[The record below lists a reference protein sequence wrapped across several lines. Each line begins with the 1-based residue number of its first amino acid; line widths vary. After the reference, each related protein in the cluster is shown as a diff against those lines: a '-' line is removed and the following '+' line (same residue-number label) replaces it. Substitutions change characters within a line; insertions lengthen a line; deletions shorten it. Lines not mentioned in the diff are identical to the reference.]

1 MGYSNRTD
9 IENIIAQ
16 AMTSA
21 TGGNVDDLNNIQPL
35 MNIGNVL
42 DSNTIDID
50 IVDSYIRMA
59 DNEID
64 ATLSQLYIVPFKEK
78 IFFETILY
86 SDIDDYNN
94 YIISSDYF
102 PISIGEQVVIIK
114 DDIQERHIIEEII
127 SDNVFSTEDA
137 INYSFTSGDRLLHF
151 GYPKPIKWIS
161 ARKAAANIYDK
172 YFASENAPNVSDF
185 GKNLRKIATR
195 DLNNIL
201 NGRTILHSVSRIGR
215 RFYNPNLSEQYDLPK
230 GNDGDKNIGDLGT

>member
-59 DNEID
+59 DDEID

-94 YIISSDYF
+94 YII
-102 PISIGEQVVIIK
+102 
-114 DDIQERHIIEEII
+114 
-127 SDNVFSTEDA
+127 
-137 INYSFTSGDRLLHF
+137 
-151 GYPKPIKWIS
+151 
-161 ARKAAANIYDK
+161 
-172 YFASENAPNVSDF
+172 
-185 GKNLRKIATR
+185 
-195 DLNNIL
+195 
-201 NGRTILHSVSRIGR
+201 
-215 RFYNPNLSEQYDLPK
+215 
-230 GNDGDKNIGDLGT
+230 